1 MIHRMWVL
9 KLFAFSD
16 EIMEQKVG
24 QAPNVSSTFLGE
36 KVTRI
41 SPGSRMDQENASKWE
56 RGARNRK
63 MNWQGTFIELYQR
76 EEN

>member
-24 QAPNVSSTFLGE
+24 QAPNVPSTFLGE

-41 SPGSRMDQENASKWE
+41 SPGSRMDQENASK
-56 RGARNRK
+56 
-63 MNWQGTFIELYQR
+63 
-76 EEN
+76 

>member
-41 SPGSRMDQENASKWE
+41 SPGSIGQAPNVSSTFLGEKVTRISPGSRMDQENASK
-56 RGARNRK
+56 
-63 MNWQGTFIELYQR
+63 
-76 EEN
+76 

>member
-41 SPGSRMDQENASKWE
+41 SPGWRMDQENASK
-56 RGARNRK
+56 
-63 MNWQGTFIELYQR
+63 
-76 EEN
+76 